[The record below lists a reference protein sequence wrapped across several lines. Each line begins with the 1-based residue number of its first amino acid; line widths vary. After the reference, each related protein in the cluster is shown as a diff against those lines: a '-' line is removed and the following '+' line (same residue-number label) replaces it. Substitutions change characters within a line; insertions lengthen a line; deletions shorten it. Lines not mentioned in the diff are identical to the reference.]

1 MTKIDVATLS
11 NMELL
16 ELVESVT
23 VELKDR
29 EYHRGLTN
37 ASEGVIAAYTPNEQ
51 RALLIQQ
58 AREFVEE
65 RTKHVDKTIKGNTGF
80 LFSFYQVGC
89 VEFVVNAEKRT
100 VVALIRGADD
110 DYIYK
115 KGISKCMPG
124 EVFNADIG
132 KAIALARALQI
143 EIPQEFLQAV
153 QPTHYSVGQVITFP
167 ADDVDY
173 MKLCYR
179 VDSVSLDSE
188 LTMLF
193 DDYGKAYGGDL
204 TGSQF
209 DKCEFRNILPIIN
222 DTNAKYEVRS

>member
-16 ELVESVT
+16 QLVESVT

-29 EYHRGLTN
+29 EYHRGLANT
-37 ASEGVIAAYTPNEQ
+37 SEGVIAAYTPNEQ
-51 RALLIQQ
+51 RALLIQR

-65 RTKHVDKTIKGNTGF
+65 QKDGKGSYRVPDDPFNP
-80 LFSFYQVGC
+80 FYTRG
-89 VEFVVNAEKRT
+89 EFIVNEEKRT
-100 VVALIRGADD
+100 VVVLLRGVNSGRVRAR
-110 DYIYK
+110 
-115 KGISKCMPG
+115 GIAKCMPG
-124 EVFNADIG
+124 DVFNEWIG
-132 KAIALARALQI
+132 KAIALARALEI
-143 EIPQEFLQAV
+143 EVPQEFLQAV

-173 MKLCYR
+173 MKMCYR
-179 VDSVSLDSE
+179 VDSVSSDSE

-209 DKCEFRNILPIIN
+209 DKCEFRNILPIID
-222 DTNAKYEVRS
+222 DTNAKYEVTL

>member
-16 ELVESVT
+16 QLIESVT

-37 ASEGVIAAYTPNEQ
+37 ASEGIIAAYTPNEQ
-51 RALLIQQ
+51 RALLIQR
-58 AREFVEE
+58 AREFVEK
-65 RTKHVDKTIKGNTGF
+65 RVVKGSISGR
-80 LFSFYQVGC
+80 YGYRAKDGIIC
-89 VEFVVNAEKRT
+89 DAEFIVNEEKRT
-100 VVALIRGADD
+100 VVCLLKYQFGK
-110 DYIYK
+110 YVTS
-115 KGISKCMPG
+115 KGIAKCMPG
-124 EVFNADIG
+124 EVFNEWIG
-132 KAIALARALQI
+132 KAIALARALEI
-143 EIPQEFLQAV
+143 EVPQEFLQAV

-209 DKCEFRNILPIIN
+209 DKCEFRNILPIID
-222 DTNAKYEVRS
+222 DTNAKYEVTS

>member
-16 ELVESVT
+16 QLVESVT

-29 EYHRGLTN
+29 EYHRGLTNN

-51 RALLIQQ
+51 RALLIQR

-65 RTKHVDKTIKGNTGF
+65 QTWYTRA
-80 LFSFYQVGC
+80 
-89 VEFVVNAEKRT
+89 EFIVNEEKRT
-100 VVALIRGADD
+100 VVVLLKGANSGKVRARGIA
-110 DYIYK
+110 
-115 KGISKCMPG
+115 KCMPG
-124 EVFNADIG
+124 EVFNEWIG
-132 KAIALARALQI
+132 KAIALARALEI
-143 EIPQEFLQAV
+143 EVPQEFLQAV

-167 ADDVDY
+167 ANDVDY

-222 DTNAKYEVRS
+222 DTNAKYEVTS